1 MKRGS
6 NPCPGEGD
14 EEADDDHATDEAQLL
29 PDDGEDEVVPVVRD
43 DDPVVAQAG
52 AE

>member
-29 PDDGEDEVVPVVRD
+29 PNDGENEVVPVIGD
-43 DDPVVAQAG
+43 EDPLVAQAS
-52 AE
+52 AQ